1 MCAAIYRSNFWQRLK
16 LFSSSQFAQLQTCI
30 THFSILDPIAPSWS
44 KEIFN
49 EKRKCFTFTG
59 LQSDGGS
66 LPGKLTW
73 QSWTCTRT
81 SPPPPRCPRSWSFS
95 SRSRSW
101 TIVNCW
107 LAFEL
112 LGKSPV
118 DFAVLAA
125 NRLDRVWAIVGTGEG
140 TETEIERTFHQA
152 AGNDPRISTPT
163 HCQELTQELL
173 AKNIKREPYSLS
185 PNGC

>member
-16 LFSSSQFAQLQTCI
+16 LFSSSQFARLQTCI
-30 THFSILDPIAPSWS
+30 THFSILDPFAPLWS
-44 KEIFN
+44 KKILNWKKKMLHFHWIAVRRRE
-49 EKRKCFTFTG
+49 
-59 LQSDGGS
+59 S
-66 LPGKLTW
+66 PGKLTW
-73 QSWTCTRT
+73 QSWTCRWT

-107 LAFEL
+107 LAFEV

-125 NRLDRVWAIVGTGEG
+125 NRLDRVWAIVRTGEG
-140 TETEIERTFHQA
+140 TETEIERKF
-152 AGNDPRISTPT
+152 

>member
-1 MCAAIYRSNFWQRLK
+1 MFKTIFLQPICAMANLHYAFLNFGSHRTVMIQENIEWRKKMLH
-16 LFSSSQFAQLQTCI
+16 FHWI
-30 THFSILDPIAPSWS
+30 TVRR
-44 KEIFN
+44 KE
-49 EKRKCFTFTG
+49 
-59 LQSDGGS
+59 

-73 QSWTCTRT
+73 PSWTCTWT
-81 SPPPPRCPRSWSFS
+81 IPPPPRCPRSWSFS

-107 LAFEL
+107 LAFEV

-125 NRLDRVWAIVGTGEG
+125 NRLDRVWAVVGTREG
-140 TETEIERTFHQA
+140 TETEIERTFLQA
-152 AGNDPRISTPT
+152 AGNDPLPT
-163 HCQELTQELL
+163 HCQESAQELL
-173 AKNIKREPYSLS
+173 AKNNKREPYSLS